1 MTNVILNLEAIGNY
15 SLRGVD
21 STYILP
27 KAIAELIQK
36 HETCSHL
43 GIYASEIDG
52 KHSETPVNVIYDTI
66 DNIHHYDM
74 ESDVFDLDFFNYLQ
88 EFFADLLGSD
98 IELTDEQGAYI
109 QRVLTSLYT
118 EFMEYKR
125 LKWSKEYN
133 SLEQTK
139 ITLAQ
144 MYEDDFDKLAELLH
158 NEKVFKS
165 Y

>member
-1 MTNVILNLEAIGNY
+1 MTNVILNLEAIGDY

-144 MYEDDFDKLAELLH
+144 MYEDDFDKLAELLQ

>member
-1 MTNVILNLEAIGNY
+1 MTNVILNLEAIGDY
-15 SLRGVD
+15 SLRGID

-27 KAIAELIQK
+27 KYIAELIQK

-88 EFFADLLGSD
+88 EFFADLLDSD
-98 IELTDEQGAYI
+98 IELTDQQGGYI
-109 QRVLTSLYT
+109 QRVLTSQYT
-118 EFMEYKR
+118 DFMEYKR
-125 LKWSKEYN
+125 LKWSKEYD

-139 ITLAQ
+139 IILAQ

-158 NEKVFKS
+158 NARVFKS
-165 Y
+165 

>member
-1 MTNVILNLEAIGNY
+1 MTNVILNLEAIGDY
-15 SLRGVD
+15 SLRGID

-27 KAIAELIQK
+27 KTIAELIQK

-88 EFFADLLGSD
+88 EFFTDLLDSD
-98 IELTDEQGAYI
+98 IELTDEQGAI
-109 QRVLTSLYT
+109 SNVC
-118 EFMEYKR
+118 
-125 LKWSKEYN
+125 
-133 SLEQTK
+133 
-139 ITLAQ
+139 
-144 MYEDDFDKLAELLH
+144 
-158 NEKVFKS
+158 
-165 Y
+165 

>member
-27 KAIAELIQK
+27 KYIADLIQK
-36 HETCSHL
+36 HEVCSHL

-52 KHSETPVNVIYDTI
+52 KHSETPVNVMYDTM
-66 DNIHHYDM
+66 DNIHQYDM

-88 EFFADLLGSD
+88 EFFTDLLDGD
-98 IELTDEQGAYI
+98 IELTDEQGGYI
-109 QRVLTSLYT
+109 QRVLTSQYID
-118 EFMEYKR
+118 FMEYKR
-125 LKWSKEYN
+125 LKWSKEYD
-133 SLEQTK
+133 SIEQTEK
-139 ITLAQ
+139 QLVQ
-144 MYEDDFDKLAELLH
+144 MYEDDFDKLVKLLH
-158 NEKVFKS
+158 KSKVFKN